1 MTTRHLDMGCGPRPR
16 NPYRCD
22 EVHAIDIVMPPGC
35 DERLFH
41 RANLSVAPIP
51 HPDASF
57 DSVSAYD
64 FLEHVPRVLAT
75 ADGLGTRFPFVEL
88 MSEIHRVLKP
98 GGRFYAVTPGYPRA
112 EAFTDP
118 THVNTLTDETHLYFT
133 EPELGATVYGF
144 SGRFKALR
152 VMWIRKKLDFEP
164 HAPGLRHTLRRLS
177 DVLMRRRAH
186 LLWEFE
192 ALK

>member
-1 MTTRHLDMGCGPRPR
+1 MTTTHLDLGCGPRPR
-16 NPYRCD
+16 NPYGCD
-22 EVHAIDIVMPPGC
+22 EVHAIDIVMPVGC
-35 DERLFH
+35 DERLFR
-41 RANLSVAPIP
+41 RANLSVQAIP

-64 FLEHVPRVLAT
+64 FLEHVPRLFPT
-75 ADGLGTRFPFVEL
+75 DDGMGTRFPFVEL
-88 MSEIHRVLKP
+88 MSEVHRVLKP
-98 GGRFYAVTPGYPRA
+98 GGRFYAVTPGAPRI

-118 THVNTLTDETHLYFT
+118 THVNPLSRETHLYFT

-144 SGRFKALR
+144 TGRFKCMR

-164 HAPGLRHTLRRLS
+164 LKPDLRHRLRRLS

>member
-16 NPYRCD
+16 NPYRCN
-22 EVHAIDIVMPPGC
+22 EVHAIDIAMQPGC
-35 DERLFH
+35 DERLFR
-41 RANLSVAPIP
+41 RANLSVAAIP
-51 HPDASF
+51 HADASF

-64 FLEHVPRVLAT
+64 FLEHVPRVLPT
-75 ADGLGTRFPFVEL
+75 TDGLGTRFPFVEL

-118 THVNTLTDETHLYFT
+118 THVNILTDETHLYFT
-133 EPELGATVYGF
+133 EPELGASMYGF
-144 SGRFKALR
+144 TGRFKALR

-164 HAPGLRHTLRRLS
+164 HTLGWRHALRRFG